1 VIGPGKYDAE
11 CETVR
16 EVTRAAGVMICVLD
30 GRRGNGISVSIDGE
44 RYPDPIKALADLPA
58 VLRSIADAIEADA
71 RALS

>member
-1 VIGPGKYDAE
+1 
-11 CETVR
+11 
-16 EVTRAAGVMICVLD
+16 MICVLD